1 MRKTT
6 ITIENKEVELATS
19 AALPILYRELF
30 TSDLFKEMAVITKS
44 AKETGAIPYESIY
57 SIYQLAYAMA
67 KHANDDI
74 APYMEWFS
82 QFDDADAIIEHLNEI
97 INLWTGEQAE
107 TSAPKKKKDQ

>member
-30 TSDLFKEMAVITKS
+30 SADIFKDMGVITKS
-44 AKETGAIPYESIY
+44 AKETGTIPFESIY
-57 SIYQLAYAMA
+57 SIYQLVYAMA
-67 KHANDDI
+67 KHADDDI
-74 APYMEWFS
+74 APYKEWFT
-82 QFDDADAIIEHLNEI
+82 QFDGADAIIEHLNEI
-97 INLWTGEQAE
+97 INLWVGEQEE